1 MLCSHNQNDMC
12 IYYDDPS
19 STMIPTEVS
28 VNIGPLKTWSDP
40 SELLSALRVA
50 LRPAGIDV
58 IDMTSDGAIGFSH
71 KWDAMPDNDE
81 ETMVFLSL
89 DMAIGMVVD
98 RIEDV
103 PEKVATAV
111 RQVFLAEQRKAALP
125 YGWMPINA
133 LCLRCG
139 AVKRVMG
146 TRIACPRGCNG
157 GRA

>member
-1 MLCSHNQNDMC
+1 MC
-12 IYYDDPS
+12 IYYVDPLS
-19 STMIPTEVS
+19 SMIPTEVS
-28 VNIGPLKTWSDP
+28 VSIGPLKAWSDP
-40 SELLSALRVA
+40 SELLIALRVA

-58 IDMTSDGAIGFSH
+58 IDVTPDDAIGFSH
-71 KWDAMPDNDE
+71 KWNTMADSGE

-98 RIEDV
+98 RIEK
-103 PEKVATAV
+103 PENVATAV

-139 AVKRVMG
+139 AVKRVIG
-146 TRIACPRGCNG
+146 TRTACPRGCNG
-157 GRA
+157 GGRV